1 MRTGENLRA
10 PVEGMGYQVEHRSS
24 RLADVMWHTW
34 PREPMHSG
42 RRRRE
47 LSLDGRERVDAAKL
61 KGAIQV

>member
-10 PVEGMGYQVEHRSS
+10 TVEGMGYQVEDRFS

-34 PREPMHSG
+34 PRELLRSG

-47 LSLDGRERVDAAKL
+47 LSLDL
-61 KGAIQV
+61 SLIHI